1 MESEANPLEDMG
13 LEKKVRIKRGRLG
26 YKTRKGKMMGR
37 PKKPDAEKKVREK
50 KEVQAEKKTRKH
62 RIDINDLVKR
72 TITGLAKMGKTMDEI
87 ADIVGVSK
95 THLRRHFINEIR
107 YGKAMGDALVV
118 ENLYQQAMKDAP
130 SSIQAGIYLTK
141 ARMGWRDKE
150 DDSKKGPSV
159 VFNFSG
165 LSYEERNKLIGQ
177 LEHQKTGG
185 EIDLDNDD
193 EASEFLEVGTD
204 ENNE

>member
-1 MESEANPLEDMG
+1 MESEANSLADMELG
-13 LEKKVRIKRGRLG
+13 EKPRIKRGRFG
-26 YKTRKGKMMGR
+26 YKTKSGKTMGR
-37 PKKPDAEKKVREK
+37 PRKPETEKKVRAK
-50 KEVQAEKKTRKH
+50 KEVQIEKKTRKH

-95 THLRRHFINEIR
+95 THLRRHFIHEIR
-107 YGKAMGDALVV
+107 YGRSMADALVV

-141 ARMGWRDKE
+141 ARMGWKDKE
-150 DDSKKGPSV
+150 EDGNRGPSV

-177 LEHQKTGG
+177 IEAKKTGG
-185 EIDLDNDD
+185 EIEVDTDD
-193 EASEFLEVGTD
+193 EAGEFVEVETD
-204 ENNE
+204 ADHE